1 MSALIDQNGH
11 KDAYCHPGL
20 LLRLKGRLPSARRP
34 LPAPDAAAPR
44 LQRCGAPEGHAS
56 PTPAGPG
63 APSQQA
69 DPGFSGL
76 LPSRHPACVPSPAT
90 TTTTTKAPRP
100 PPAPRAYL
108 VPENLRERNLQL
120 IQSIRDFLQSDDARF
135 SEFKGHSGEF
145 RQGLISAA
153 QYYKSC
159 RDLLGEN
166 FQKVFNELLVLL
178 PDTAKQQE
186 LLSAHTGFCNR
197 EKTLSTKS
205 KKNKKSAWQAT
216 TQQAGLDCRVCP
228 TCQQELAR
236 GDASS
241 HQALHAARDDDFPSL
256 QAIARIIT

>member
-1 MSALIDQNGH
+1 M
-11 KDAYCHPGL
+11 P
-20 LLRLKGRLPSARRP
+20 PP
-34 LPAPDAAAPR
+34 
-44 LQRCGAPEGHAS
+44 
-56 PTPAGPG
+56 
-63 APSQQA
+63 
-69 DPGFSGL
+69 PGFSAVVLLKGTPPPPPPGLVPPISKPPPGFAGL
-76 LPSRHPACVPSPAT
+76 LPSPQPACVPSPATT

-108 VPENLRERNLQL
+108 VAENFRERKLQL
-120 IQSIRDFLQSDDARF
+120 IQSIRDFLKSDEARF
-135 SEFKGHSGEF
+135 SEFKSHSGDF
-145 RQGLISAA
+145 RQGLISTA

-186 LLSAHTGFCNR
+186 LLSAHTDFCNR

-205 KKNKKSAWQAT
+205 KNNKKSAWQAT

-228 TCQQELAR
+228 TCQQVLTH

-241 HQALHAARDDDFPSL
+241 HQAPHAARDDDFPSL